1 MIGAVAGDIIGSVYE
16 FDNHRSVDFPLF
28 TESSTFTDDSVLTFA
43 TAAVLLGKGD
53 YTTAYQDFARRYR
66 GRGYGGN
73 FYRWIYTDDPR
84 PYNSF
89 GNGSAMRVSPVGFA
103 FDSLEETLAEAQRSA
118 EVTHNHPEG
127 IKGAQAT
134 AQVIFM
140 SRKGA
145 SKAEI
150 KREINQRY
158 GYDLSRSLEHIRE
171 VNQFNETCQGSLPE
185 AISVFLAGEDY
196 EHTIRLAISIG
207 GDTDTIACIAG
218 GMAQAFYGSIPAGI
232 TREVRARLS
241 AEFLQIL
248 DAFQNR
254 FPAASPLLH

>member
-1 MIGAVAGDIIGSVYE
+1 MIGAVIGDIVGSVFE
-16 FDNHRSVDFPLF
+16 FDNQRSVDFPLF
-28 TESSTFTDDSVLTFA
+28 SSSSTFTDDSVLTFA
-43 TAAVLLGKGD
+43 TAAVLLDKGD
-53 YTTAYQDFARRYR
+53 YAAAYQDFARRYP

-73 FYRWIYTDDPR
+73 FYRWIYTDDPK

-103 FDSLEETLAEAQRSA
+103 FDSLEETLAEARRSA

-145 SKAEI
+145 SKAKIKQEI
-150 KREINQRY
+150 TQRY
-158 GYDLSRSLEHIRE
+158 GYDLSRPLDLIRQ
-171 VNQFNETCQGSLPE
+171 VNQFDATCPGSLPE
-185 AISVFLAGEDY
+185 AISVFLEGKDY
-196 EHTIRLAISIG
+196 EHTIRLAVSIG

-232 TREVRARLS
+232 ERDARARIS
-241 AEFLQIL
+241 AEFVDIL
-248 DAFQNR
+248 DRFQTQ
-254 FPAASPLLH
+254 FPAASPLLT

>member
-1 MIGAVAGDIIGSVYE
+1 MIGAVIGDIVGSVFE
-16 FDNHRSVDFPLF
+16 FDNQRSVDFPLF
-28 TESSTFTDDSVLTFA
+28 SSSSTFTDDSVLTFA
-43 TAAVLLGKGD
+43 TAAVLLDKGD
-53 YTTAYQDFARRYR
+53 YSAAYQDFARRYP

-73 FYRWIYTDDPR
+73 FYRWIYTDDPQ

-103 FDSLEETLAEAQRSA
+103 FESLEETLAEARRSA

-145 SKAEI
+145 TKAEI
-150 KREINQRY
+150 KQEITQRY
-158 GYDLSRSLEHIRE
+158 GYDLSRPLDLIRQ
-171 VNQFNETCQGSLPE
+171 VNQFDATCPGSLPE
-185 AISVFLAGEDY
+185 AISVFLEGKDY
-196 EHTIRLAISIG
+196 EHTIRLAVSIG

-232 TREVRARLS
+232 ERDARARIS
-241 AEFLQIL
+241 AEFVDIL
-248 DAFQNR
+248 DRFQTQ
-254 FPAASPLLH
+254 FPAASPLLT

>member
-1 MIGAVAGDIIGSVYE
+1 MIGAVIGDIVGSVFE
-16 FDNHRSVDFPLF
+16 FDNLRVLDFPLF
-28 TESSTFTDDSVLTFA
+28 SSASTFTDDSVLTFA
-43 TAAVLLGKGD
+43 TASVLLANGD
-53 YTTAYQDFARRYR
+53 YTATYQDFSRRYQ

-73 FYRWIYTDDPR
+73 FWQWIYSDDPK

-103 FDSLEETLAEAQRSA
+103 FENLEETLAEAKRSA

-140 SRKGA
+140 ARKGA

-150 KREINQRY
+150 KQEIMQRY
-158 GYDLSRSLEHIRE
+158 GYDLSRPLDLIRE
-171 VNQFNETCQGSLPE
+171 VNEFNETCQGSLPE
-185 AISVFLAGEDY
+185 AISVFLEGEDY
-196 EHTIRLAISIG
+196 EHTIRLAVSIG

-218 GMAQAFYGSIPAGI
+218 GMAQAFYGSIPA
-232 TREVRARLS
+232 RMMDAARRRLP
-241 AEFLQIL
+241 AELIDIL
-248 DAFQNR
+248 ERFYAR
-254 FPAASPLLH
+254 FPAASPLLI

>member
-16 FDNHRSVDFPLF
+16 FHNHRSVDFPLF
-28 TESSTFTDDSVLTFA
+28 TSSSTFTDDSVLTFA

-53 YTTAYQDFARRYR
+53 YAAAYQDFARRYPN
-66 GRGYGGN
+66 RGYGGN
-73 FYRWIYTDDPR
+73 FYRWIYTDDPK

-103 FDSLEETLAEAQRSA
+103 FDSLEETLAEARRSA

-150 KREINQRY
+150 KQEISARY
-158 GYDLSRSLEHIRE
+158 GYDLSRPLDLIRK
-171 VNQFNETCQGSLPE
+171 VNRFDETCPGSLPE
-185 AISVFLAGEDY
+185 AISVFLEGEDY
-196 EHTIRLAISIG
+196 EHTIRLAVSIG

-218 GMAQAFYGSIPAGI
+218 GMAQAFTGSIPAGI
-232 TREVRARLS
+232 VRGARARLKP
-241 AEFLQIL
+241 ELLDIL
-248 DAFQNR
+248 ERFQAR
-254 FPAASPLLH
+254 FPAAAPLLT

>member
-1 MIGAVAGDIIGSVYE
+1 MIGALIGDIVGSVYE
-16 FDNHRSVDFPLF
+16 FDNQRSVDFSLF
-28 TESSTFTDDSVLTFA
+28 SASSTFTDDSVLTFA
-43 TAAVLLGKGD
+43 TASVLLGKWD
-53 YTTAYQDFARRYR
+53 YASAYQDFARRYT

-73 FYRWIYTDDPR
+73 FWHWIYSDDPK
-84 PYNSF
+84 PYNSL

-103 FDSLEETLAEAQRSA
+103 FESLEETLAEARRSA

-150 KREINQRY
+150 KQEIIQRY
-158 GYDLSRSLEHIRE
+158 EYDLSRPLDLIRE
-171 VNQFNETCQGSLPE
+171 VNEFNETCPGSLPE
-185 AISVFLAGEDY
+185 AISVFLEGQDY
-196 EHTIRLAISIG
+196 ENTIRLAVSIG

-218 GMAQAFYGSIPAGI
+218 GMAQAFFGSIPAGI
-232 TREVRARLS
+232 VRAARARLNP
-241 AEFLQIL
+241 ELLDIL
-248 DAFQNR
+248 DRFQSQ
-254 FPAASPLLH
+254 FPAAAPLLT

>member
-1 MIGAVAGDIIGSVYE
+1 MIGAVIGDIVGSVFE
-16 FDNHRSVDFPLF
+16 FDNQRSVDFPLF
-28 TESSTFTDDSVLTFA
+28 SSSSTFTDDSVLTFA
-43 TAAVLLGKGD
+43 TAAVLLDKGD
-53 YTTAYQDFARRYR
+53 YAAAYQDFARRYP

-73 FYRWIYTDDPR
+73 FYRWIYTDDPK

-103 FDSLEETLAEAQRSA
+103 FESLEETLAEARRSA

-145 SKAEI
+145 TKAEI
-150 KREINQRY
+150 KQEITQRY
-158 GYDLSRSLEHIRE
+158 GYDLSRPLDLIRQ
-171 VNQFNETCQGSLPE
+171 VNQFDATCPGSLPE
-185 AISVFLAGEDY
+185 AISVFLEGKDY
-196 EHTIRLAISIG
+196 EHTIRLAVSIG

-232 TREVRARLS
+232 ERDARARIS
-241 AEFLQIL
+241 AEFVDIL
-248 DAFQNR
+248 DRFQTQ
-254 FPAASPLLH
+254 FPAASPLLT